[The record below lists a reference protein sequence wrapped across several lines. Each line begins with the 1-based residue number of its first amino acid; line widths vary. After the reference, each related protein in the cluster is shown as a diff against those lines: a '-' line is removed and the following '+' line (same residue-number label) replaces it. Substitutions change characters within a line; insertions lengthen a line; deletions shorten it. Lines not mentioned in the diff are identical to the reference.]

1 MSGAT
6 PVPAERLNYEPI
18 LSADTGDQLWVVKWL
33 PIRGAARLSPEP
45 LRYLGLGIRRPG
57 PQAGIHPPKV
67 DDEEAQPLRELR
79 SVYLQDGGPP
89 KRNPQHL
96 GHERRPS
103 RPRG

>member
-18 LSADTGDQLWVVKWL
+18 LSADTGDQLLVVRWL

-57 PQAGIHPPKV
+57 PQEGIHPPKV
-67 DDEEAQPLRELR
+67 DDEQARPLRELR
-79 SVYLQDGGPP
+79 SVYLQEI
-89 KRNPQHL
+89 L
-96 GHERRPS
+96 GLLV
-103 RPRG
+103 